1 MGIQDYGVKQVIF
14 AGPQFNQP
22 FSHMPEWLEGAIESG
37 NVRKMANGD
46 WTINGIKIEKG
57 TKMEWSE
64 VHQKVAFV
72 YVEMNGHEMWTV
84 GDQGL

>member
-1 MGIQDYGVKQVIF
+1 MSIQDYGVKQVIF

-37 NVRKMANGD
+37 NVRKNPQGD
-46 WTINGIKIEKG
+46 WTINNIIIEKG
-57 TKMEWSE
+57 TKLRWSDKF
-64 VHQKVAFV
+64 QKVEFV
-72 YVEMNGHEMWTV
+72 YVEFEGVEMWTV